1 MLRHLSTP
9 GGKLLSFAHNGTFRV
24 GPDRCGPGISEFRG
38 LLTDQFSLINGNPAV
53 VWLVAETCL
62 APSG

>member
-24 GPDRCGPGISEFRG
+24 VPDRCGPGISEFRG

-53 VWLVAETCL
+53 DWRALGVRLE
-62 APSG
+62 PPG